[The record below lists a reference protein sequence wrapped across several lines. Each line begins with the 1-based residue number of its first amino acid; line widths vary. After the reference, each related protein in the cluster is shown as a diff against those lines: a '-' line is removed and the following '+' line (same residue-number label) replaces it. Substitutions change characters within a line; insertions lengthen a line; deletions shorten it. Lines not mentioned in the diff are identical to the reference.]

1 MTPLKKGEM
10 GILEYYNR
18 LNHPAYVLGQK
29 DFHDVLDEMIDRQ
42 DKAYFLEDVY
52 DKKFDLIIE
61 FCIGNNLDAAKSIQ
75 PFEQVQKIEPVVF
88 IEESAIESPPKKVLF
103 VVEEEMRE
111 SKGYRPP
118 PPVAKA

>member
-1 MTPLKKGEM
+1 VTPLEKGEK

-29 DFHDVLDEMIDRQ
+29 DFHDVLDQMIDRQ

-52 DKKFDLIIE
+52 DKKYDLIVE
-61 FCIGNNLDAAKSIQ
+61 FCIGNNLDAAKGRQ
-75 PFEQVQKIEPVVF
+75 QLEQVQKIEPVVF
-88 IEESAIESPPKKVLF
+88 IEESAIESPTKNVLF
-103 VVEEEMRE
+103 VVEEEMTE
-111 SKGYRPP
+111 SKGDRPP